1 MGLGGGFLLTHFDAK
16 SGLVEALDAR
26 EAAPGA
32 SHEEMFQWV
41 QFLYLLF
48 WDGIDP
54 FISLRKRESFNHI
67 LRGEAESA
75 RYGAKSVAV
84 PGEAAGY
91 WEAKQKYGLC
101 STNIADRE
109 KYLIE
114 MMTTM
119 ASGRKTF

>member
-1 MGLGGGFLLTHFDAK
+1 MPGRLPRGLPMRKCFSEWNFFKYFYEIQLHG
-16 SGLVEALDAR
+16 
-26 EAAPGA
+26 P
-32 SHEEMFQWV
+32 
-41 QFLYLLF
+41 
-48 WDGIDP
+48 DP
-54 FISLRKRESFNHI
+54 IIPLRKRERFNPI